1 MEEQK
6 IKEMEKEIDME
17 MSKDFTSSKSDSS
30 KTRNMLKV
38 VKKIFGSSNLS
49 KQNSTKRKPETDIL
63 TTETEEDEKDEVSE

>member
-49 KQNSTKRKPETDIL
+49 K
-63 TTETEEDEKDEVSE
+63 